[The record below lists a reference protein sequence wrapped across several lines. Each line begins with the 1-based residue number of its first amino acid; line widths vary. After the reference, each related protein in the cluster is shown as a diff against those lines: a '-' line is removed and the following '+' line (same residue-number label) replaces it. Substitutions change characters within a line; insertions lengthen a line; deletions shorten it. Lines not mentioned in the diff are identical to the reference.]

1 MDEASEMVPAS
12 KWCLFGRTW
21 SASLK
26 TLFAFFLV
34 KSSSLVLSYSFHSP
48 LFYLMLGDSLTV
60 PVPYTGCWEEHSS
73 AGEDVSRIILAAT
86 QALQKPGRRFP
97 GPKQD
102 ALAGPS
108 CQFCSH
114 NSRGKRKKIAFGF
127 FCERILG
134 ICRKCP
140 GGESVL
146 SSVLF
151 PADGCHYMRYAMQ
164 RYLIAASVPHAG
176 TLLTAFLDTVLGS
189 ACCFS
194 QSMANS
200 CAGVKYIGPFGVTWG
215 AAWENRL

>member
-48 LFYLMLGDSLTV
+48 LFYLMLGGSLTV
-60 PVPYTGCWEEHSS
+60 PVPYTECWEEHSS

-146 SSVLF
+146 LFSSLQMAAITWGTPCNATSLLHPFPMQALCLQPFLIQCLGLHAVL
-151 PADGCHYMRYAMQ
+151 AKAW
-164 RYLIAASVPHAG
+164 
-176 TLLTAFLDTVLGS
+176 LTAVQVSST
-189 ACCFS
+189 
-194 QSMANS
+194 
-200 CAGVKYIGPFGVTWG
+200 
-215 AAWENRL
+215 

>member
-34 KSSSLVLSYSFHSP
+34 KSSSLVLSYSFRSP
-48 LFYLMLGDSLTV
+48 LFYLMLGGSLTV
-60 PVPYTGCWEEHSS
+60 PVPYTECWEEHSS

-114 NSRGKRKKIAFGF
+114 NSRGKRKKNSFWLFLWKDFGYLQKVSRGRICLF
-127 FCERILG
+127 FCSLP
-134 ICRKCP
+134 CRWLPLHEVRHATLPHCCIRSP
-140 GGESVL
+140 CRHFAYSL
-146 SSVLF
+146 SWYSAWVCMLF
-151 PADGCHYMRYAMQ
+151 
-164 RYLIAASVPHAG
+164 
-176 TLLTAFLDTVLGS
+176 
-189 ACCFS
+189 
-194 QSMANS
+194 
-200 CAGVKYIGPFGVTWG
+200 
-215 AAWENRL
+215 

>member
-1 MDEASEMVPAS
+1 MVPAS
-12 KWCLFGRTW
+12 KWYLFGRTW

-34 KSSSLVLSYSFHSP
+34 KSSSLVLPYSFRSP
-48 LFYLMLGDSLTV
+48 LFYLMLGGSLTV
-60 PVPYTGCWEEHSS
+60 PVPYTECWEEHSS
-73 AGEDVSRIILAAT
+73 AGEDVSIIILAAT

-114 NSRGKRKKIAFGF
+114 NSRGKRKKRAFGF

-176 TLLTAFLDTVLGS
+176 TLLTALLATVLGS

-200 CAGVKYIGPFGVTWG
+200 CAGVKYVGPFGVTWG

>member
-34 KSSSLVLSYSFHSP
+34 KSSSLVLSYSFRSP
-48 LFYLMLGDSLTV
+48 LFYLMLGGSLTV
-60 PVPYTGCWEEHSS
+60 PVPYTECWEEHSS

-114 NSRGKRKKIAFGF
+114 NSRGKRKKNSFWLFLWKDFGYLKKVSRG
-127 FCERILG
+127 RI
-134 ICRKCP
+134 C
-140 GGESVL
+140 

-176 TLLTAFLDTVLGS
+176 TLLTALLDTVLGS

-200 CAGVKYIGPFGVTWG
+200 CAGVKYVGPFGVTWG

>member
-1 MDEASEMVPAS
+1 MKCFFKDFVCFFSGKIIFTGPVLQFSFTFVLLDAGGEPYCASALHWVLGGTQQCWRRCVQNYPGSNPGPSEARKEISRAQAGCS
-12 KWCLFGRTW
+12 GR
-21 SASLK
+21 AI
-26 TLFAFFLV
+26 
-34 KSSSLVLSYSFHSP
+34 
-48 LFYLMLGDSLTV
+48 V
-60 PVPYTGCWEEHSS
+60 PVLLSQLTREE
-73 AGEDVSRIILAAT
+73 
-86 QALQKPGRRFP
+86 K
-97 GPKQD
+97 
-102 ALAGPS
+102 
-108 CQFCSH
+108 
-114 NSRGKRKKIAFGF
+114 KKIAFGF

-176 TLLTAFLDTVLGS
+176 TLLTALLDTVLGS

-200 CAGVKYIGPFGVTWG
+200 CAGVKYVGPFGVTWG

>member
-1 MDEASEMVPAS
+1 MLEKMCPE
-12 KWCLFGRTW
+12 
-21 SASLK
+21 
-26 TLFAFFLV
+26 
-34 KSSSLVLSYSFHSP
+34 LSWQQPRPFRSQEGDFQGPSR
-48 LFYLMLGDSLTV
+48 MLWPG
-60 PVPYTGCWEEHSS
+60 HRASS
-73 AGEDVSRIILAAT
+73 ALTTHE
-86 QALQKPGRRFP
+86 GRE
-97 GPKQD
+97 
-102 ALAGPS
+102 
-108 CQFCSH
+108 
-114 NSRGKRKKIAFGF
+114 KKIAFGF

-140 GGESVL
+140 GGESVR

-176 TLLTAFLDTVLGS
+176 TLLTALLDTVLGS

-200 CAGVKYIGPFGVTWG
+200 CAGVKYVGPFGVTWG

>member
-34 KSSSLVLSYSFHSP
+34 KSSSLALSYSFRSP
-48 LFYLMLGDSLTV
+48 LFYLMLGGSLTV
-60 PVPYTGCWEEHSS
+60 PVPYTECWEEHSS

-114 NSRGKRKKIAFGF
+114 NSRGKRKKNSFWLFLWKDFGYLQKVSRGRICSF
-127 FCERILG
+127 FCSLP
-134 ICRKCP
+134 CRWLPLHEVRHATLPHCCIRSP
-140 GGESVL
+140 CRHFAYSL
-146 SSVLF
+146 SWYSAWVCMLF
-151 PADGCHYMRYAMQ
+151 
-164 RYLIAASVPHAG
+164 
-176 TLLTAFLDTVLGS
+176 
-189 ACCFS
+189 
-194 QSMANS
+194 
-200 CAGVKYIGPFGVTWG
+200 
-215 AAWENRL
+215 